1 MEGGGGSVS
10 FVFFSGVPM
19 RLARKKF
26 PVAGAPARER
36 ERKSGKKERTDEFGD
51 GFAASEG
58 EGHGDLSSPAAR
70 SFRVSS
76 PRLQDQVQRETE

>member
-1 MEGGGGSVS
+1 
-10 FVFFSGVPM
+10 M
-19 RLARKKF
+19 RSARKKF

-58 EGHGDLSSPAAR
+58 ESHGDLSSPASGPSGSVPPGYNTR
-70 SFRVSS
+70 HKGR
-76 PRLQDQVQRETE
+76 QE